1 MLKKINKTKA
11 DLIHSNVLVI
21 GFAGK
26 STKTKGIIP
35 IELKVG
41 NKITNVAF
49 FVVHTKATY
58 NALLGKEWIHSN
70 WMIPSSQ
77 LLGFVP

>member
-26 STKTKGIIP
+26 STKTKGIILV
-35 IELKVG
+35 ELKVG
-41 NKITNVAF
+41 KKITNVAF
-49 FVVHTKATY
+49 FVVHTKAA
-58 NALLGKEWIHSN
+58 NNVLLGKEWIHSN
-70 WMIPSSQ
+70 WMIPSS
-77 LLGFVP
+77 LLRFIP